1 MKTHTPSQSD
11 RGTSAKKTYAKPE
24 VRYERIFETQ
34 ALTCGKVQATQA
46 QCTNNRK
53 LS

>member
-1 MKTHTPSQSD
+1 MNTNKPLQSNS
-11 RGTSAKKTYAKPE
+11 GTSAKKAYAKPE
-24 VRYERIFETQ
+24 VRHERIFETQ

>member
-1 MKTHTPSQSD
+1 MKTNKPSQWST
-11 RGTSAKKTYAKPE
+11 GTSAKKAYTKPE
-24 VRYERIFETQ
+24 VRHERIFETQ
-34 ALTCGKVQATQA
+34 ALICGKVQATQA